1 MVSEA
6 PISEAPISEAPISE
20 APISEA
26 PISEAPISE
35 APRESYKYFISNLF
49 EIKKEA
55 LCCALHSGCIT

>member
-1 MVSEA
+1 MV
-6 PISEAPISEAPISE
+6 SEAPISE